1 MNKKIKIVLTIIIL
15 LTLVL
20 IVGYKYA
27 MNKGARNID
36 EEETSFSTTSKDINS
51 EFSENIDLAN
61 KKYLEKAIE
70 ISGIVTSVKN
80 HDVFIDNTTICSL
93 KSIDASIKVDQNVIM
108 KGRVVGFDDLM
119 GELKLDQCFIKK

>member
-80 HDVFIDNTTICSL
+80 HDVIIDNTTICSL